1 MSCDEQM
8 LSDAIIRDY
17 SIRVRLARSAELASA
32 ENLLCA
38 KEFLAPS
45 GRQPERSEEL
55 DLLARLLVLDKRY
68 AEARNRWK
76 DALNVFG
83 GISCY
88 QDALSCSNAY
98 VVSLQKRRQSVILLT
113 NTFGLILAVLLA
125 FYWIKK

>member
-17 SIRVRLARSAELASA
+17 SLRVRLARSAELALA
-32 ENLLCA
+32 ENLLWA
-38 KEFLAPS
+38 KEFLPPS
-45 GRQPERSEEL
+45 GRQPERSQEL
-55 DLLARLLVLDKRY
+55 DLLARLLVRDKRY

-76 DALNVFG
+76 DVLNVFG
-83 GISCY
+83 RISCY